1 MAPSRRPSRTPR
13 AAVSRL
19 LSILLVVFLTVPA
32 AAQAPPN
39 AAGFTPTAQA
49 RLRVIDSL
57 LLANTDTARLG
68 ASVRMLS
75 RWARVAGSPGQQV
88 SAAYVL
94 QQMAA
99 AGLDT
104 SRSEFRVWLP
114 YPDST
119 VVERLE
125 PKLMNLPLRLALEE
139 RPIPGDSASVTS
151 VWRAMNGYG
160 GAGDAQGDLVYANYG
175 LAQDYKILDSLG
187 VSVKGKVVLARYGK
201 SFRGIKAREAERN
214 GALALLL
221 YSDPADDGY
230 VRGDVYPQGPMRHP
244 EAVQR
249 GSVYLADGDPTT
261 PGWPSTRDA
270 RRLPADSLEV
280 PRIPVVPIGYG
291 NAMQFLA
298 ALTQGNVPQSWQG
311 GLPLRYHTGKGEVKA
326 RVGVWREEG
335 ERAYKNIV
343 NTFGVL
349 RGAEFPDELVLIGG
363 HRDSWG
369 PGAADNASGT
379 AAVLEVA
386 RAFAT
391 AAQAGYRPK
400 RTLIFATW
408 DAEEWGLIGS
418 TEWVEQEAERLRAHA
433 VAYVNLDMMATGK
446 DFGAEGSG
454 SLHSLLREVTRL
466 VRQPGDSV
474 SVADRWVATSG
485 GRAGEPT
492 IHDLG
497 GGSDY
502 TGFYNHLGVASLGL
516 GFGGPEGIY
525 HSSYDT
531 PSYVERFG
539 DPGYQ
544 SHRASAQLS
553 ALILARLAHADVV
566 PLDYVAWAARLAK
579 VVDDLERE
587 AGAPARDLPLSD
599 LRKAISDLRKAAEQT
614 RDARDRL
621 LAADQAP
628 ARGDSL
634 TAALLRV
641 ERALTRKEG
650 IPGRPFM
657 QNLLFASDR
666 DDGYATVALPAVA
679 EALRDRN
686 QALAKREVVDLT
698 ARIRV
703 ATARLKEAKR
713 LTER

>member
-1 MAPSRRPSRTPR
+1 MPL
-13 AAVSRL
+13 L
-19 LSILLVVFLTVPA
+19 LSFLLMICLVVPGE
-32 AAQAPPN
+32 AQAPPT
-39 AAGFTPTAQA
+39 AAGFTPTSYA
-49 RLRVIDSL
+49 RLRSLDSL

-68 ASVRMLS
+68 SAVRTLS
-75 RWARVAGSPGQQV
+75 SWARVAGSPGQQQ
-88 SAAYVL
+88 SAGYVL
-94 QQMAA
+94 REMAA

-104 SRSEFRVWLP
+104 LRAEFRVWLP

-139 RPIPGDSASVTS
+139 RPIPGDSATVTS

-160 GAGDAQGDLVYANYG
+160 GAGDASGDLVYANYG
-175 LAQDYKILDSLG
+175 LAEDYKTLDSLG
-187 VSVKGKVVLARYGK
+187 IAVKGKVVLARYGK

-280 PRIPVVPIGYG
+280 PGIPVVPIGYQ
-291 NAMQFLA
+291 NAMQFMA
-298 ALTQGNVPQSWQG
+298 AMTQGSVPQSWQG

-335 ERAYKNIV
+335 ERAYKTIV

-400 RTLIFATW
+400 RTLVFATW

-446 DFGAEGSG
+446 EFGAEASG
-454 SLHSLLREVTRL
+454 SLHALLREVTLL

-474 SVADRWVATSG
+474 SVAERWTAP
-485 GRAGEPT
+485 AGTRPAEPM
-492 IHDLG
+492 IYDLG

-502 TGFYNHLGVASLGL
+502 TGFYNHLGIASLGL

-531 PSYVERFG
+531 PLYVERFG

-544 SHRASAQLS
+544 SHRAAAQLS
-553 ALILARLAHADVV
+553 ALLLARLANADVV
-566 PLDYVAWAARLAK
+566 PLDYVGWARRMTK

-587 AGAPARDLPLSD
+587 GGAPARDLPLSD
-599 LRKAISDLRKAAEQT
+599 LRKAIHDLQKAAEQV
-614 RDARDRL
+614 RDARDRML
-621 LAADQAP
+621 SAEHTP
-628 ARGDSL
+628 AQSDSL
-634 TAALLRV
+634 TRTLLSV
-641 ERALTRKEG
+641 ERAVTRREG

-686 QALAKREVVDLT
+686 QALARSEVVDLT
-698 ARIRV
+698 GRIRT
-703 ATARLKEAKR
+703 ATARLREAKKLIEKR
-713 LTER
+713 